1 MTFITGNK
9 MRELIL
15 ESQKDPMSILC
26 KIVVATKYEDLP
38 DNVIRYAKYSILD
51 TVAVT
56 IGGSAMAGIPEV
68 VNLIKEKGGKPESIL
83 PFYGG
88 KVPASEA
95 GFAIGPMS
103 RAMDFGQVH
112 AEGGHC
118 SEFIVPALLASTG
131 LAAKVTGKEFIT
143 AFTLGQEI
151 LLRIGIAYKAVSRGS
166 SSGRGT
172 GHSIFGAVASVGK
185 LIGLSL
191 EDLENAEGIARCMT
205 QPHDTAF
212 VSPPT
217 LILRVHH
224 GFICQD
230 AINACLLA
238 KRGITGPR
246 REVLTGFRGYLGLA
260 QWETDP
266 NVLTEDLG
274 EEWHMLN
281 ARIKPYSSCMHT
293 HSAIY
298 VILDQMKKHDFKA
311 DEISHIDVELPAQ
324 SIPIIVSP
332 EEIKWN
338 PRSEPECQFSL
349 PYVLA
354 TAACTGD
361 VFLES
366 YTPEA
371 MAREDVRMLMTRI
384 SATEAS
390 DLPAFTARITTTLI
404 NGAQYSNE
412 SLHVKGHPENPFTK
426 QELIDKF
433 KKCATYSAYKLS
445 RPTTESLIDVLMNL
459 EDVDNII
466 DDLIHPLTPN

>member
-1 MTFITGNK
+1 MHK
-9 MRELIL
+9 LVA
-15 ESQKDPMSILC
+15 ESRKDPMSILC
-26 KIVVATKYEDLP
+26 KMVVATKYEDLP
-38 DNVIRYAKYSILD
+38 DDVIRYAKYSILD

-68 VNLIKEKGGKPESIL
+68 VSLVKEKGGKPESIL

-103 RAMDFGQVH
+103 RAMDFGQIH
-112 AEGGHC
+112 MEAGHC

-131 LAAKVTGKEFIT
+131 LTDQLTGKEFIT
-143 AFTLGQEI
+143 AFTLGQEV
-151 LLRIGIAYKAVSRGS
+151 LLRIGIAYKAISQGS
-166 SSGRGT
+166 ASGRGT

-185 LIGLSL
+185 LIGLST

-238 KRGITGPR
+238 RRGITGPR

-260 QWETDP
+260 KWETNPDA
-266 NVLTEDLG
+266 LTEGLG
-274 EEWHMLN
+274 EKWHMLS
-281 ARIKPYSSCMHT
+281 ACIKPYSSCMHT
-293 HSAIY
+293 HSSIC
-298 VILDQMKKHDFKA
+298 VILDQMKKHHFKA
-311 DEISHIDVELPAQ
+311 DEITHIDVNLPAQ

-332 EEIKWN
+332 KEVKWN
-338 PRSEPECQFSL
+338 PRSELECRFSL

-371 MAREDVRMLMTRI
+371 MAREDVRTLMTRI
-384 SATEAS
+384 SATEAP
-390 DLPAFTARITTTLI
+390 DLPVFTARITTTLK
-404 NGAQYSNE
+404 NGAKYSDE
-412 SLHVKGHPENPFTK
+412 SLHIKGYPENPFTE

-433 KKCATYSAYKLS
+433 KKCALYSAYELS
-445 RPTTESLIDVLMNL
+445 RPATESLIDVIMNL
-459 EDVDNII
+459 EDVDNIV
-466 DDLIHPLTPN
+466 DDLIYPLTPN